1 MNAKVDAGTGRLD
14 NVKLLVAA
22 LLLGSGIGAFYYFH
36 DQLMVVR
43 VFGLLA
49 VAAVALL
56 IAAQSTLGRG
66 VVAFIGGA
74 YNEAQRVVW
83 PTRTE
88 TVQTTLV
95 VLIMVM
101 VVGIALW
108 LLDMFL
114 LWAIQMLTGQ
124 GGG

>member
-1 MNAKVDAGTGRLD
+1 MNAKVDAGAGRLD
-14 NVKLLVAA
+14 SVKLGVAA
-22 LLLGSGIGAFYYFH
+22 LLLAGGIGAFYYFS

-43 VFGLLA
+43 VFGLLV
-49 VAAVALL
+49 VAAVALF
-56 IAAQSTLGRG
+56 IAAQSALGRVLVG
-66 VVAFIGGA
+66 FVGGA

-101 VVGIALW
+101 VVGVALW

-124 GGG
+124 GG

>member
-1 MNAKVDAGTGRLD
+1 LD
-14 NVKLLVAA
+14 SVKLGVAA
-22 LLLGSGIGAFYYFH
+22 LLLAGGIGAFYYFS

-43 VFGLLA
+43 VFGLLV
-49 VAAVALL
+49 VAAVALF
-56 IAAQSTLGRG
+56 IAAQSALGRVLVG
-66 VVAFIGGA
+66 FVGGA

-101 VVGIALW
+101 VVGVALW

-124 GGG
+124 GG